1 MAVSRDILK
10 LQFNHLINHMNKVV
24 QMNSPRLHSQL
35 STFLTHLA
43 SETAD
48 GKESLASLTDMS
60 DTLGIS
66 VATLREELQVAR
78 ALGLVEVKPRT
89 GIKILPY
96 QFTPAVSQ
104 SLSYAVRVDRYR
116 FRQFSDLRSHVE
128 ASYWYQAV
136 SGLTHQDIDDLKGI
150 VEAALLKLNSDPI
163 QIPHKEHRQL
173 HLTIYS
179 RLENVFVLGI
189 LESYWDIYEAVGL
202 SVYEDRK
209 YLDRV
214 WSYHRQMVDAIANG
228 DFLSGYQSLIAH
240 MDLLFQREQSN
251 SKLPFE

>member
-1 MAVSRDILK
+1 MT
-10 LQFNHLINHMNKVV
+10 
-24 QMNSPRLHSQL
+24 SPRLHSQL

-43 SETAD
+43 SESAN
-48 GKESLASLTDMS
+48 GEESLDSLTDMS
-60 DTLGIS
+60 ATLGIS

-96 QFTPAVSQ
+96 QFTPAVSK
-104 SLSYAVRVDRYR
+104 SLSYAVRVDRNM
-116 FRQFSDLRSHVE
+116 FRQFSDLRNHVE

-136 SGLTHQDIDDLKGI
+136 SGLTADDIAELYAIIDS
-150 VEAALLKLNSDPI
+150 AFRKLNSDPI

-179 RLENVFVLGI
+179 RMENLFVLGI

-209 YLDRV
+209 YL
-214 WSYHRQMVDAIANG
+214 
-228 DFLSGYQSLIAH
+228 
-240 MDLLFQREQSN
+240 
-251 SKLPFE
+251 